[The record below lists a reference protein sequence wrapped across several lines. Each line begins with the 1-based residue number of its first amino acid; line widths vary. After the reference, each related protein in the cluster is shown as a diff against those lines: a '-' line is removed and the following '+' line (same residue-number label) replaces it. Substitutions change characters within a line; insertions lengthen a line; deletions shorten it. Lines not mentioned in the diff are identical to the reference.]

1 MPAMRP
7 LLTLTRGVADL
18 EAHAGDEAV
27 TDEGDAEDVGRRQEL
42 ELFGQ
47 RSAVRPQQVLVA
59 AVVVAIVYLQHT
71 TQSNSLQMY
80 DIVVAM

>member
-27 TDEGDAEDVGRRQEL
+27 TDEGDAEYV
-42 ELFGQ
+42 
-47 RSAVRPQQVLVA
+47 
-59 AVVVAIVYLQHT
+59 
-71 TQSNSLQMY
+71 
-80 DIVVAM
+80 